1 MSEQNI
7 LATIDGVNIT
17 DADLDAYIANLP
29 KEQQAYAAYYRE
41 MEQLK
46 AKLETPV
53 AYRPPRLF
61 QVNVGGTSFQVK
73 VEEHS

>member
-29 KEQQAYAAYYRE
+29 KEQQAYACLLY
-41 MEQLK
+41 
-46 AKLETPV
+46 
-53 AYRPPRLF
+53 
-61 QVNVGGTSFQVK
+61 TSDAAD
-73 VEEHS
+73 EL

>member
-29 KEQQAYAAYYRE
+29 KEQQAYAAYPQFRE
-41 MEQLK
+41 LS
-46 AKLETPV
+46 LI
-53 AYRPPRLF
+53 
-61 QVNVGGTSFQVK
+61 
-73 VEEHS
+73 HI

>member
-29 KEQQAYAAYYRE
+29 KEQQAYAAYPQFRARTE
-41 MEQLK
+41 AASGIPSVCK
-46 AKLETPV
+46 DGRRRK
-53 AYRPPRLF
+53 
-61 QVNVGGTSFQVK
+61 NG
-73 VEEHS
+73 

>member
-29 KEQQAYAAYYRE
+29 KEQQRMRHIPSSE
-41 MEQLK
+41 S
-46 AKLETPV
+46 T
-53 AYRPPRLF
+53 
-61 QVNVGGTSFQVK
+61 
-73 VEEHS
+73 H

>member
-29 KEQQAYAAYYRE
+29 KEQQAYAAYPQFRE
-41 MEQLK
+41 HALKQL
-46 AKLETPV
+46 L
-53 AYRPPRLF
+53 
-61 QVNVGGTSFQVK
+61 GSFITRAESK
-73 VEEHS
+73 NSLRT

>member
-29 KEQQAYAAYYRE
+29 KEQQAYAAYPQFSACSLNWGYAAVQRACTE
-41 MEQLK
+41 AASGIPSVCK
-46 AKLETPV
+46 DGRRRK
-53 AYRPPRLF
+53 
-61 QVNVGGTSFQVK
+61 NG
-73 VEEHS
+73 

>member
-29 KEQQAYAAYYRE
+29 KEQQIGRAH
-41 MEQLK
+41 
-46 AKLETPV
+46 V
-53 AYRPPRLF
+53 
-61 QVNVGGTSFQVK
+61 
-73 VEEHS
+73 